1 MNYILVILFSF
12 SGGGDGETLKSFE
25 MRIPQASYNECK
37 KSSETFELSIPL
49 PGISYKTQTRCQPRL
64 DHQGPEVRDVD
75 T

>member
-1 MNYILVILFSF
+1 MKYILVILFAFVGESN
-12 SGGGDGETLKSFE
+12 GETLKSFE

-37 KSSETFELSIPL
+37 KSAKTFELSIPL
-49 PGISYKTQTRCQPRL
+49 PKISFKTETRCQPRL